1 MKLFVQTDDFRRLN
15 VGFALDEGRFV
26 SLLLLK
32 NMHYKLLQLLRCN
45 MYLLHVQIL
54 CSFQVF
60 FCCSIVEMHA
70 DI

>member
-15 VGFALDEGRFV
+15 IGFALDEGRFV
-26 SLLLLK
+26 SSLLLK
-32 NMHYKLLQLLRCN
+32 NMHYKLPLVRCN

-54 CSFQVF
+54 CSFQAF
-60 FCCSIVEMHA
+60 YCCSIVEMQA